1 MLSRRSNNTTTSP
14 RRKKCCSHEEAHRKA
29 TLSTRIVSNKFSASR
44 LASSTPLKLSPVI
57 RRCKGCWSS
66 ANQPHNLRSW
76 DNAKCQHQGAQQI
89 NSKIDALLLDWN
101 RWMMFKTHNNN
112 QNIPQTSN
120 PLKFNKPEP
129 LLTSNSQVIFWENFT
144 YTCY

>member
-1 MLSRRSNNTTTSP
+1 LISWRPASQTRKLYGVRYRNHGMLSRRSNNTTSP

-76 DNAKCQHQGAQQI
+76 DNAQCQHQGAQQI
-89 NSKIDALLLDWN
+89 NSKIDALLLDE
-101 RWMMFKTHNNN
+101 RGEMMFKT
-112 QNIPQTSN
+112 Q
-120 PLKFNKPEP
+120 
-129 LLTSNSQVIFWENFT
+129 
-144 YTCY
+144 